1 MNINRREFLL
11 GLVSLGAVPLIGG
24 FDLDIIEDIDG
35 AWETMTNQPYI
46 FHVCSN
52 TIYDKSYE
60 SPKTNRDAY
69 DIFGSIDTLDDLQ
82 DVMTDCTPFEWY
94 VSSLYEEFR
103 GNIGNKGEQDTW
115 AKNYEVW
122 SNEDKITLER
132 WVSVYGEKVF
142 LKNMNHELETF
153 LNVPFSASDYG
164 VFSNVPIDGAT
175 YVYHFFESEF
185 AFSEMLSIDLVEGY
199 HPGDDSQVAE
209 LNIPVADANRIC
221 TQYNIP
227 VCFLDCEVT

>member
-11 GLVSLGAVPLIGG
+11 GLVSLGAAPLLGG
-24 FDLDIIEDIDG
+24 FDLDIIEDIDE
-35 AWETMTNQPYI
+35 AWESMADQPYI

-69 DIFGSIDTLDDLQ
+69 EIFGSIDTLDDLKG
-82 DVMTDCTPFEWY
+82 VMADCTPFEWH

-103 GNIGNKGEQDTW
+103 GNIVNNKEQGTW
-115 AKNYEVW
+115 TKYYEAW
-122 SNEDKITLER
+122 RNEDEITLER
-132 WVSVYGEKVF
+132 WVSVYGEKMF
-142 LKNMNHELETF
+142 LENMDGELESF
-153 LNVPFSASDYG
+153 LNEPFSASDYG
-164 VFSNVPIDGAT
+164 VHSCVPMDGAA
-175 YVYHFFESEF
+175 YVYRFFESEDV
-185 AFSEMLSIDLVEGY
+185 FSEMLSIDLIEGY
-199 HPGDDSQVAE
+199 HPGDDSQAAE

-227 VCFLDCEVT
+227 ICFLDCEVT